1 MTTLQEEPLLVKLL
15 SENATVPTKGS
26 PLSAGFDL
34 YASEPTT
41 IGPGERAIVKTD
53 ISIKCPEG
61 TYARIAPRSGLA
73 VKKGIDCGA
82 GVVDADYRGPV
93 GVVLFNLD
101 KSNTFEVSKGDRIAQ
116 LILEK
121 ISMAGIEQVEDL
133 DATERGAGGFGST
146 GVSATEPDQ
155 KKPKTDEVEEKK
167 EE

>member
-1 MTTLQEEPLLVKLL
+1 MAKYD
-15 SENATVPTKGS
+15 K
-26 PLSAGFDL
+26 
-34 YASEPTT
+34 
-41 IGPGERAIVKTD
+41 
-53 ISIKCPEG
+53 
-61 TYARIAPRSGLA
+61 
-73 VKKGIDCGA
+73 
-82 GVVDADYRGPV
+82 
-93 GVVLFNLD
+93 D

-121 ISMAGIEQVEDL
+121 ISMAGIQQVEDL